1 MIQIEIIE
9 SYREASLVKECN
21 YFLEQLEEHLFV
33 DIRFSS
39 FLVRNKDEILT
50 KYSVLI
56 IYRVI

>member
-9 SYREASLVKECN
+9 SYSEASLVKQCN

-39 FLVRNKDEILT
+39 FFVHDDGEILT
-50 KYSVLI
+50 KYCVLI
-56 IYRVI
+56 IYRVL

>member
-9 SYREASLVKECN
+9 SYSEASLVKECN

-39 FLVRNKDEILT
+39 FLVDDEDGFKT
-50 KYSVLI
+50 KYCVLI
-56 IYRVI
+56 IYRVL

>member
-9 SYREASLVKECN
+9 SYSESSLVKETN

-39 FLVRNKDEILT
+39 FLVNDENGYNT
-50 KYSVLI
+50 KYCVLI
-56 IYRVI
+56 IYRV